1 MSLGKIAMNG
11 QALEVAITLVL
22 ARTLRVVPTVA
33 AQISG
38 RLGVG
43 QTLDLIAD
51 LTTDDAVGKWVSTA
65 RSAVAARNEAIHTA
79 WWQDPDTAEV
89 GRWHRRTLSELPV
102 VSEAELEATA
112 SKIAHA
118 IEAFKDMAGPP
129 P

>member
-65 RSAVAARNEAIHTA
+65 RSAVSADGI
-79 WWQDPDTAEV
+79 V
-89 GRWHRRTLSELPV
+89 GR
-102 VSEAELEATA
+102 
-112 SKIAHA
+112 
-118 IEAFKDMAGPP
+118 
-129 P
+129 